1 MALLLRS
8 NYQIEIM
15 PKKARLYLLPVPIDD
30 CAADTIP
37 PATTS
42 VLYQIKFFLAERSK
56 TARKFIK
63 MLGHPLHQNDITL
76 VELDK
81 HGAPDIKTLQ
91 SWLDAGNDV
100 GLMSE
105 SGCPVIADPGAE
117 VIQWAHRSGYEVV
130 PLVGPSS
137 ILLALMASGFNGQS
151 FVFHGYLPNKKEEL
165 VKKVKLLE
173 QNAGRLNQSQIFIE
187 TPYRNL
193 TMYDILVSTLQPNT
207 HLSIH
212 MGLTGPHAYSK
223 SKTVKEWRKLGCSEL
238 RKDIPAI
245 YIIG

>member
-1 MALLLRS
+1 
-8 NYQIEIM
+8 
-15 PKKARLYLLPVPIDD
+15 
-30 CAADTIP
+30 
-37 PATTS
+37 
-42 VLYQIKFFLAERSK
+42 
-56 TARKFIK
+56 
-63 MLGHPLHQNDITL
+63 
-76 VELDK
+76 
-81 HGAPDIKTLQ
+81 LQ

-105 SGCPVIADPGAE
+105 SGCPGIADPGAE